1 MENVAEKQ
9 HGLLE
14 LLRIRLNPVI
24 EDLGY
29 ELYDLE
35 DLQSQGQRILRV
47 SIDHEQGIQLED
59 CVRIDQKLQKLLDE
73 NDPIEEAYT
82 LEVSSPGI
90 FRVLKNPEHFRRF
103 SGERIKIRLKK
114 KMNGMRQA
122 IGKLCSSTEDGIQFL
137 PENESEEGLFIA
149 YGNISKARLEP
160 ELN

>member
-35 DLQSQGQRILRV
+35 DLQYQGQRILRV

-59 CVRIDQKLQKLLDE
+59 CVRIDQMLQKLFDE
-73 NDPIEEAYT
+73 NDPMEEAYT

-103 SGERIKIRLKK
+103 TGERIKIRLKK
-114 KMNGMRQA
+114 KINGMREV
-122 IGKLCSSTEDGIQFL
+122 IGKLGSSTEDGIQFL
-137 PENESEEGLFIA
+137 PENECEEGLFIA

>member
-1 MENVAEKQ
+1 MEKVTEKQ

-14 LLRIRLNPVI
+14 LLRIRLNPAI

-35 DLQSQGQRILRV
+35 ALQSQGQRILRV

-59 CVRIDQKLQKLLDE
+59 CVRIDQKLQKLFDE

-103 SGERIKIRLKK
+103 TGERIKIRLKK
-114 KMNGMRQA
+114 KINGMRQA

>member
-35 DLQSQGQRILRV
+35 YLQYQGQRILRV

-59 CVRIDQKLQKLLDE
+59 CVRIDQMLQKLFDE
-73 NDPIEEAYT
+73 NDPMEEAYT

-103 SGERIKIRLKK
+103 TGERIKIRLKK
-114 KMNGMRQA
+114 KINGMRQA

-149 YGNISKARLEP
+149 YVNISKARLEP

>member
-35 DLQSQGQRILRV
+35 DLQYQSQRILRV

-59 CVRIDQKLQKLLDE
+59 CVRIDQMLQKLFDE

-103 SGERIKIRLKK
+103 TGERIKIRLKK
-114 KMNGMRQA
+114 KINGMRQA

-149 YGNISKARLEP
+149 YVNISKARLEP

>member
-14 LLRIRLNPVI
+14 LLRIRLYPVI

-35 DLQSQGQRILRV
+35 DLQYQGQRILRV

-59 CVRIDQKLQKLLDE
+59 CVRIDHILQKLLDE

-103 SGERIKIRLKK
+103 TGERIKIRLKK
-114 KMNGMRQA
+114 KINGMRQA

-137 PENESEEGLFIA
+137 PENESEEGLLIA

>member
-1 MENVAEKQ
+1 MEKVTEKQ

-14 LLRIRLNPVI
+14 QLRIRLNPAI

-35 DLQSQGQRILRV
+35 DLQYQGQRILRV

-59 CVRIDQKLQKLLDE
+59 CVRIDQMLQKLFDE
-73 NDPIEEAYT
+73 NDPIEEGYT

-103 SGERIKIRLKK
+103 TGERIKIRLKK
-114 KMNGMRQA
+114 KINGMRQA

-137 PENESEEGLFIA
+137 PENESKKGLFIS
-149 YGNISKARLEP
+149 YENISKARLEP

>member
-35 DLQSQGQRILRV
+35 YLQYQGQRILRV

-59 CVRIDQKLQKLLDE
+59 CVRIDQMLQKLFDE
-73 NDPIEEAYT
+73 NDPMEEAYT

-103 SGERIKIRLKK
+103 TGERIKIRLKK
-114 KMNGMRQA
+114 KINGMRQA

-137 PENESEEGLFIA
+137 PENENEEGLFIA

>member
-1 MENVAEKQ
+1 MENVTEKQ

-14 LLRIRLNPVI
+14 LLRIRLNPAI

-35 DLQSQGQRILRV
+35 DLQYHGQRILRV
-47 SIDHEQGIQLED
+47 SIDHEHGIQLED
-59 CVRIDQKLQKLLDE
+59 CVRIDQMLQKLFDE
-73 NDPIEEAYT
+73 DEPIEEGYT

-103 SGERIKIRLKK
+103 TGERIKIRLKK
-114 KMNGMRQA
+114 KINGMRQA
-122 IGKLCSSTEDGIQFL
+122 IGKLCTSTKDGIQFL

-149 YGNISKARLEP
+149 YENISKARLEP

>member
-1 MENVAEKQ
+1 MENVTEKQ

-14 LLRIRLNPVI
+14 LLRIRLNPAI

-35 DLQSQGQRILRV
+35 DLQYLGQRILRV

-59 CVRIDQKLQKLLDE
+59 CVRTDQMLQKLFDE

-90 FRVLKNPEHFRRF
+90 YRVLKNPEHFRRF
-103 SGERIKIRLKK
+103 TGERIKIRLKK
-114 KMNGMRQA
+114 KINGMRQV
-122 IGKLCSSTEDGIQFL
+122 IGKLCSSTEDGIEFL
-137 PENESEEGLFIA
+137 PENENEEELFIS
-149 YGNISKARLEP
+149 YENISKARLEP

>member
-35 DLQSQGQRILRV
+35 DLQYQGQRILRV

-59 CVRIDQKLQKLLDE
+59 CVRIDQMLQKLFDE
-73 NDPIEEAYT
+73 NDPIAEAYT

-90 FRVLKNPEHFRRF
+90 FRVLKSPEHFRRF
-103 SGERIKIRLKK
+103 TGERIKIRLKK
-114 KMNGMRQA
+114 KINGMRQV

-137 PENESEEGLFIA
+137 PEYKNEERLFIA
-149 YGNISKARLEP
+149 YENISIARLDP

>member
-1 MENVAEKQ
+1 MEKVTKKQ
-9 HGLLE
+9 NGLLE
-14 LLRIRLNPVI
+14 PLRIRLNPAI

-35 DLQSQGQRILRV
+35 DLQYQGQRIFRV

-73 NDPIEEAYT
+73 NDPIEGTYN

-90 FRVLKNPEHFRRF
+90 FRILKNPDHFRRF

-137 PENESEEGLFIA
+137 PENESEEGLFIT
-149 YGNISKARLEP
+149 YENISKARLEP

>member
-14 LLRIRLNPVI
+14 LLRIRLNPII

-35 DLQSQGQRILRV
+35 DLQYQGQRILRV
-47 SIDHEQGIQLED
+47 SIDHELGIQLED
-59 CVRIDQKLQKLLDE
+59 CVRTDQMLQKLFDE
-73 NDPIEEAYT
+73 NDPMEEAYT

-103 SGERIKIRLKK
+103 TGERIKIRLKK
-114 KMNGMRQA
+114 KINGMRQA

>member
-14 LLRIRLNPVI
+14 LLRIRLNPAI

-35 DLQSQGQRILRV
+35 YLQYQGQRILRV

-59 CVRIDQKLQKLLDE
+59 CVRIDQMLQKLFDE

-103 SGERIKIRLKK
+103 TGERIKIRLKK
-114 KMNGMRQA
+114 KINGMRQA

>member
-35 DLQSQGQRILRV
+35 DLQYQGQRILRV

-59 CVRIDQKLQKLLDE
+59 CVRIDQMLQKLFDE

-103 SGERIKIRLKK
+103 TGERIKIRLKK
-114 KMNGMRQA
+114 KINGMRQV
-122 IGKLCSSTEDGIQFL
+122 IGKLCSLTEDGIQFL

>member
-1 MENVAEKQ
+1 MENIAEKQ

-14 LLRIRLNPVI
+14 MLRIRLNPAI

-35 DLQSQGQRILRV
+35 DLQYQGQRILRV

-59 CVRIDQKLQKLLDE
+59 CVRIDQMLQKLFNE
-73 NDPIEEAYT
+73 NDPMEEAYT

-90 FRVLKNPEHFRRF
+90 FRVLRNPEHFRRF
-103 SGERIKIRLKK
+103 TGERIKIRLKK
-114 KMNGMRQA
+114 KINGMRQV

-137 PENESEEGLFIA
+137 PENENEEGLLIA
-149 YGNISKARLEP
+149 YENISKARLEP

>member
-1 MENVAEKQ
+1 MENIAEKQ
-9 HGLLE
+9 NGLLE
-14 LLRIRLNPVI
+14 LLRIRLNPAI

-35 DLQSQGQRILRV
+35 DLQYQGQRILRV

-59 CVRIDQKLQKLLDE
+59 CVRIDQKLHKLLDE
-73 NDPIEEAYT
+73 NNPIEEAYT

-90 FRVLKNPEHFRRF
+90 YRVLNNPEHFRRF

-114 KMNGMRQA
+114 KINGMRQA

-137 PENESEEGLFIA
+137 PENESKEGLFIT
-149 YGNISKARLEP
+149 YENISKARLEP

>member
-9 HGLLE
+9 QGLLE
-14 LLRIRLNPVI
+14 LLRIRLNPII

-35 DLQSQGQRILRV
+35 DLQYQGQRILRV

-59 CVRIDQKLQKLLDE
+59 CVRTDQMLQKLFDE

-103 SGERIKIRLKK
+103 TGERIKIRLKK
-114 KMNGMRQA
+114 KINGMRQA
-122 IGKLCSSTEDGIQFL
+122 IGKLCFSTEDGIQFL
-137 PENESEEGLFIA
+137 PENESEEGPFIA
-149 YGNISKARLEP
+149 YENISKARLEP

>member
-14 LLRIRLNPVI
+14 LLRIRLNPAI

-35 DLQSQGQRILRV
+35 DLQHQGQRILRV

-59 CVRIDQKLQKLLDE
+59 CVRIDQMLQKLFDE

-103 SGERIKIRLKK
+103 TGERIKIRLKK
-114 KMNGMRQA
+114 KINGMRQA

>member
-1 MENVAEKQ
+1 MEKVTERQ
-9 HGLLE
+9 HGLQE
-14 LLRIRLNPVI
+14 QLRTKLNPAK
-24 EDLGY
+24 EDFGN

-35 DLQSQGQRILRV
+35 DLQYQGQRILRV

-90 FRVLKNPEHFRRF
+90 FRVLRNPEHFRRF

-114 KMNGMRQA
+114 KINGMRQA

-149 YGNISKARLEP
+149 YENISKARLEP

>member
-1 MENVAEKQ
+1 MEKVTEKQ

-14 LLRIRLNPVI
+14 LLRIRLNPAI

-35 DLQSQGQRILRV
+35 DLQYQGQRILRV

-90 FRVLKNPEHFRRF
+90 FRVLKNREHFRRF

-114 KMNGMRQA
+114 KNKRNATGNWQTM
-122 IGKLCSSTEDGIQFL
+122 
-137 PENESEEGLFIA
+137 LFKRRRNPIP
-149 YGNISKARLEP
+149 S
-160 ELN
+160 

>member
-14 LLRIRLNPVI
+14 LLRIRLNPII

-35 DLQSQGQRILRV
+35 DLQYQGQRILRV

-59 CVRIDQKLQKLLDE
+59 CVRIDLMLQKLFED
-73 NDPIEEAYT
+73 NDPMEEAYT

-103 SGERIKIRLKK
+103 TGERIKIRLKK
-114 KMNGMRQA
+114 KINGMRQV
-122 IGKLCSSTEDGIQFL
+122 IGKLCSSTDDGIQFL

>member
-14 LLRIRLNPVI
+14 LLRIRLNPAI

-35 DLQSQGQRILRV
+35 DLQYQGQRILRV
-47 SIDHEQGIQLED
+47 SIDQEQGIQLED
-59 CVRIDQKLQKLLDE
+59 CVRIDQMLQKLFDE
-73 NDPIEEAYT
+73 NDPIEEGYT

-103 SGERIKIRLKK
+103 TGERIKIRLKK
-114 KMNGMRQA
+114 KINGMRQA

>member
-29 ELYDLE
+29 KLYDLE
-35 DLQSQGQRILRV
+35 DLQYQGQRILRV

-59 CVRIDQKLQKLLDE
+59 CVRIDQMLQKLFEE
-73 NDPIEEAYT
+73 NEPIKEGYT

-103 SGERIKIRLKK
+103 TGERIKIRLKK
-114 KMNGMRQA
+114 KINGMRQA
-122 IGKLCSSTEDGIQFL
+122 IGKLCSSTEDGIQFH

>member
-9 HGLLE
+9 HELLE
-14 LLRIRLNPVI
+14 LLRNRLKPAI

-35 DLQSQGQRILRV
+35 DLQYQAKRILRV

-59 CVRIDQKLQKLLDE
+59 CVRTDQMLQKLFDE
-73 NDPIEEAYT
+73 NDPIEEVYT

-103 SGERIKIRLKK
+103 TGERIKIRLKK
-114 KMNGMRQA
+114 KINGMRQA
-122 IGKLCSSTEDGIQFL
+122 IGKLSSSTEDGIQFL

>member
-1 MENVAEKQ
+1 MENVSEKQ

-14 LLRIRLNPVI
+14 LLRIRLNPAI

-35 DLQSQGQRILRV
+35 DLQNQGQRILRV

-73 NDPIEEAYT
+73 NDPIEEGYT

-90 FRVLKNPEHFRRF
+90 FRVLKYPEHFRRF

-114 KMNGMRQA
+114 K
-122 IGKLCSSTEDGIQFL
+122 IK
-137 PENESEEGLFIA
+137 
-149 YGNISKARLEP
+149 
-160 ELN
+160 

>member
-9 HGLLE
+9 HGLLK
-14 LLRIRLNPVI
+14 LLRIRLNPAI

-35 DLQSQGQRILRV
+35 DLQYQGQRILRV
-47 SIDHEQGIQLED
+47 IIDHEQGIQLED
-59 CVRIDQKLQKLLDE
+59 CVRIDQMLQKLLDE

-103 SGERIKIRLKK
+103 TGERIKIRLKK
-114 KMNGMRQA
+114 KINGMRQA

-149 YGNISKARLEP
+149 YKNISKARLEP

>member
-1 MENVAEKQ
+1 MEKVTEKQ

-14 LLRIRLNPVI
+14 LMRIRLNPAI

-35 DLQSQGQRILRV
+35 DLQYQGQRILRV

-103 SGERIKIRLKK
+103 TGERIKIRLKK
-114 KMNGMRQA
+114 KINGMRQA
-122 IGKLCSSTEDGIQFL
+122 IGKLCFSTEDGIQFL
-137 PENESEEGLFIA
+137 PENESEEELFIA
-149 YGNISKARLEP
+149 YENISKARPEP

>member
-14 LLRIRLNPVI
+14 LLRIRLNPAI

-35 DLQSQGQRILRV
+35 DLQYQGQRILRV

-59 CVRIDQKLQKLLDE
+59 CVRIDQMLQKLFDE

-82 LEVSSPGI
+82 LEISSPGI

-103 SGERIKIRLKK
+103 TGELIKIRLKK
-114 KMNGMRQA
+114 KINGMRQV
-122 IGKLCSSTEDGIQFL
+122 IGKLCSSTEDGIQFI
-137 PENESEEGLFIA
+137 PENENEEELFIA
-149 YGNISKARLEP
+149 YENISKARLEP

>member
-1 MENVAEKQ
+1 MEKVTEKQ
-9 HGLLE
+9 QGLLE
-14 LLRIRLNPVI
+14 LLRIRLNPAI

-35 DLQSQGQRILRV
+35 DLQYQGQRIIRV

-90 FRVLKNPEHFRRF
+90 FRVLKNTEHFRRF

-114 KMNGMRQA
+114 KINGMRQA
-122 IGKLCSSTEDGIQFL
+122 IGKLCSSKEDGIQFL
-137 PENESEEGLFIA
+137 PEKESEEELFIA
-149 YGNISKARLEP
+149 YENISKARLEP

>member
-14 LLRIRLNPVI
+14 LLRIRLNPII

-35 DLQSQGQRILRV
+35 DLQYKGQRILRV

-59 CVRIDQKLQKLLDE
+59 CVRIDQMLQKLFDE

-103 SGERIKIRLKK
+103 TGERIKIRLKK
-114 KMNGMRQA
+114 KINGMRQV
-122 IGKLCSSTEDGIQFL
+122 IGKLYSSTEDGIQFL

>member
-14 LLRIRLNPVI
+14 LLKIRLNPII

-35 DLQSQGQRILRV
+35 DLQYQDQRILRV
-47 SIDHEQGIQLED
+47 SIDHEHGIQLAD
-59 CVRIDQKLQKLLDE
+59 CVSIDQILKKIFDE
-73 NDPIEEAYT
+73 NDPIEEGYT

-103 SGERIKIRLKK
+103 TGERIKIRLKK
-114 KMNGMRQA
+114 KINGMRQV

-137 PENESEEGLFIA
+137 PENESQEGLFIA
-149 YGNISKARLEP
+149 YENISKARLEP

>member
-1 MENVAEKQ
+1 MEKVTEKQ

-14 LLRIRLNPVI
+14 LLRIRLNPAI

-114 KMNGMRQA
+114 KINGMRQA

>member
-1 MENVAEKQ
+1 MEKVTEKQ
-9 HGLLE
+9 HELLE
-14 LLRIRLNPVI
+14 LLRIRLNPAI

-35 DLQSQGQRILRV
+35 DLQYQGQRLLRV

-59 CVRIDQKLQKLLDE
+59 CVRTDQMLQKLFDE

>member
-1 MENVAEKQ
+1 MENVSEKQ

-24 EDLGY
+24 DDLGY

-35 DLQSQGQRILRV
+35 DLQYQGQRILRV
-47 SIDHEQGIQLED
+47 SIDHERGIQLED
-59 CVRIDQKLQKLLDE
+59 CVRIDQMLQKLFDE
-73 NDPIEEAYT
+73 NDPMEEAYT

-103 SGERIKIRLKK
+103 TGERIKIRLKK
-114 KMNGMRQA
+114 KINGMRQA

>member
-1 MENVAEKQ
+1 MYKRQ
-9 HGLLE
+9 
-14 LLRIRLNPVI
+14 I
-24 EDLGY
+24 
-29 ELYDLE
+29 
-35 DLQSQGQRILRV
+35 RV
-47 SIDHEQGIQLED
+47 SIDHEQGIYLED
-59 CVRIDQKLQKLLDE
+59 CVRIDQMLQKLFDE

-103 SGERIKIRLKK
+103 TGERIKIRLKK
-114 KMNGMRQA
+114 KINGMRQA
-122 IGKLCSSTEDGIQFL
+122 IGKLCSLTENGIQFL

>member
-14 LLRIRLNPVI
+14 LLRIRLNPAI

-35 DLQSQGQRILRV
+35 DLQYQGQRILRV

-59 CVRIDQKLQKLLDE
+59 CVRIDQMLQKLFDE

-103 SGERIKIRLKK
+103 TGERIKIRLKK
-114 KMNGMRQA
+114 KINGMQQA
-122 IGKLCSSTEDGIQFL
+122 IGKLCSSTEDGIQFH

-149 YGNISKARLEP
+149 YVNISKARLEP